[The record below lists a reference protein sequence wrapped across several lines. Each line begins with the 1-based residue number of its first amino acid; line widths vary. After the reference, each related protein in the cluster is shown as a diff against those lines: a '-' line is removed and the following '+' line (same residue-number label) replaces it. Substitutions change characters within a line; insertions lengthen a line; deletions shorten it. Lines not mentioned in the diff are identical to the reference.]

1 MCEKKKEAHAER
13 DLVVH
18 YGIFLKKHFFFLD
31 AMSLDPVALVRECAE
46 SDGSRRTNVFLAFKR
61 TSDLEEL
68 LKRGGEEGVL
78 LS

>member
-1 MCEKKKEAHAER
+1 MCEKKKAHAER

-18 YGIFLKKHFFFLD
+18 YGIFFKKKPFFFLD

-68 LKRGGEEGVL
+68 KRGGRGEGVL